1 MTNPVIAVALDGP
14 NMDLLE
20 QWLSTGLLP
29 TLRSLMQGGCTGR
42 HIHNKRYRNDRCWD
56 ILLSG
61 RDIDSVGAVF
71 NPKTYSYHHTSSQR
85 ESRYSPFY
93 ALGDGFKT
101 CVFDLPA
108 TLSTEVDGIQVFG
121 WGSELNASFPVSAP
135 ASLIGELQEMYGTDP
150 KLTRSV
156 KIRDHN
162 TQETENSYIV
172 PNLYSES
179 ELQIAKANL
188 LTSIERRTSICLDLL
203 SREHWD
209 LFLVNFSEPH
219 TANHLLWPVSGTEPP
234 NPVLSSV
241 DAMLDVFKGFD
252 SALNQLVKAAPNDA
266 TIVVYTI
273 DNTGPNTMDVPS
285 MAMLPELL
293 YRWSNPSE
301 ALLTT
306 ERTAVQPPP
315 PSKSYDKLWKHE
327 IWALV
332 NELGKVILR
341 SPYDLEAER
350 DPFSWHP
357 AMWYRPLWG
366 EMRAFALPSVSD
378 GYIRLNL
385 KGREKNGVVEID
397 DYDSTLESI
406 CEMLGNLT
414 DARTGKLAVESV
426 SYGRSSPFDRPD
438 IPPDL
443 IVSWN
448 REKTIDCIESLE
460 LGRIGPLP
468 YFRSGGHL
476 PHGSD
481 IEGLFIAKGPGI
493 PEGETCRSGKLED
506 VPATI
511 LTLVG
516 APANDQM
523 AGSSLFDLKSH

>member
-1 MTNPVIAVALDGP
+1 
-14 NMDLLE
+14 MDLLE
-20 QWLSTGLLP
+20 NWLSTGLLP
-29 TLRSLMQGGCTGR
+29 TFKSLIQGGCTSR
-42 HIHNKRYRNDRCWD
+42 HIHTKRYRNDRCWD

-71 NPKTYSYHHTSSQR
+71 NPQMYSYHHTSSQR
-85 ESRYSPFY
+85 ESGYSPFY
-93 ALGDGFKT
+93 ALGDEFRT

-108 TLSTEVDGIQVFG
+108 TLSNEVAGIQVFG

-135 ASLIGELQEMYGTDP
+135 ASLIGELQAIHGTDP

-156 KIRDHN
+156 KVRDHS
-162 TQETENSYIV
+162 TQEAEHSYII
-172 PNLYSES
+172 PNLYSET
-179 ELQIAKANL
+179 EIQIVKANL
-188 LTSIERRTSICLDLL
+188 LTSVERRTSICLDLL
-203 SREHWD
+203 SRERWD
-209 LFLVNFSEPH
+209 LFLVNFCEPH
-219 TANHLLWPVSGTEPP
+219 TANHLLWPVSAAEPP
-234 NPVLSSV
+234 NPTLATV

-252 SALNQLVKAAPNDA
+252 RALKQIIKAVSTDA
-266 TIVVYTI
+266 TVVVYTI

-293 YRWSNPSE
+293 YRWSNPGE

-306 ERTAVQPPP
+306 ERTAAQPPP
-315 PSKSYDKLWKHE
+315 PSNSYDKLWKHE
-327 IWALV
+327 IWALI
-332 NELGKVILR
+332 NESGKMLLR
-341 SPYDLEAER
+341 SPVDLEAEG

-357 AMWYRPLWG
+357 AMWYRPLWR

-385 KGREKNGVVEID
+385 KGREQNGVVEVD
-397 DYDSTLESI
+397 DYDSTLGSI
-406 CEMLGNLT
+406 CKMLRNLT
-414 DARTGKLAVESV
+414 DARTGKPAVESV
-426 SYGRSSPFDRPD
+426 SYARSSPFDRPE

-448 REKTIDCIESLE
+448 REKTIDCIESRE

-481 IEGLFIAKGPGI
+481 IEGLFVAKGPGI

-511 LTLVG
+511 LAMLG
-516 APANDQM
+516 APANGQM
-523 AGSSLFDLKSH
+523 TGSSLFD

>member
-1 MTNPVIAVALDGP
+1 
-14 NMDLLE
+14 MDLLE
-20 QWLSTGLLP
+20 NWVSTGLLP
-29 TLRSLMQGGCTGR
+29 TLRSLMQRGCTGR
-42 HIHNKRYRNDRCWD
+42 HIHTKRYRNDRCWD

-71 NPKTYSYHHTSSQR
+71 NPKTYDYHHTSSQR

-108 TLSTEVDGIQVFG
+108 TLSDNVAGMQVLG

-135 ASLIGELQEMYGTDP
+135 ATLIDELQEIYGTDP

-156 KIRDHN
+156 KVRDHS
-162 TQETENSYIV
+162 TQEVENSYII

-179 ELQIAKANL
+179 ELQVVKANL
-188 LTSIERRTSICLDLL
+188 LTSMERRTSICLDLL
-203 SREHWD
+203 SRDRWD

-219 TANHLLWPVSGTEPP
+219 TANHLLWPVAGTEPP
-234 NPVLSSV
+234 NPTLSSV
-241 DAMLDVFKGFD
+241 HAMLDVFKGWD
-252 SALNQLVKAAPNDA
+252 TALDRLVKAAGDDA

-293 YRWSNPSE
+293 YRWSKPAE
-301 ALLTT
+301 ALLTPMQNG
-306 ERTAVQPPP
+306 AKP
-315 PSKSYDKLWKHE
+315 PSPPKSYYTLWKHE
-327 IWALV
+327 IWALID
-332 NELGKVILR
+332 EPGKTLLR
-341 SPYDLEAER
+341 SPSDLEAEG

-357 AMWYRPLWG
+357 AVWYRPLWR

-385 KGREKNGVVEID
+385 KGREQNGLVDVD
-397 DYDSTLESI
+397 DYNSTLESI
-406 CEMLGNLT
+406 CEMLRNLT
-414 DARTGKLAVESV
+414 DARTGKPAVESV
-426 SYGRSSPFDRPD
+426 SYARSSPFDRPE

-448 REKTIDCIESLE
+448 RETSIDCIESRE

-481 IEGLFIAKGPGI
+481 IEGLFVAKGPGI
-493 PEGETCRSGKLED
+493 PEGETCRNGKLED

-511 LTLVG
+511 LTLLG

-523 AGSSLFDLKSH
+523 TGSSLFDVKDIKWSYRRKC